1 MMTPSGLMGS
11 FWDPLDGLMSAYTAQ
26 GKQPVVMSP
35 LEMELRRRMSA
46 NGVQGLLNP
55 LLFPAIQGGLL
66 GSLQDQSGLMAGAP
80 IAAQPPRPDSRQ
92 IVRAPN
98 RTHVGQSWDS

>member
-1 MMTPSGLMGS
+1 
-11 FWDPLDGLMSAYTAQ
+11 MSTYTAQ

-35 LEMELRRRMSA
+35 LEMALRRRMSTNSA
-46 NGVQGLLNP
+46 QGLVNP

-66 GSLQDQSGLMAGAP
+66 GSSLHQSGLMGGAP
-80 IAAQPPRPDSRQ
+80 LAAQPPRPDSRQ

-98 RTHVGQSWDS
+98 RTHIGQSWGD

>member
-1 MMTPSGLMGS
+1 MIPSGLMGS
-11 FWDPLDGLMSAYTAQ
+11 LWGPLDGLMGAYSAQ

-35 LEMELRRRMSA
+35 LEMALRRRMSA
-46 NGVQGLLNP
+46 NPAQGEVNP
-55 LLFPAIQGGLL
+55 SFFRAIQGGLL
-66 GSLQDQSGLMAGAP
+66 GTSQDQLIAGAP

-98 RTHVGQSWDS
+98 RTHIGQSWGG